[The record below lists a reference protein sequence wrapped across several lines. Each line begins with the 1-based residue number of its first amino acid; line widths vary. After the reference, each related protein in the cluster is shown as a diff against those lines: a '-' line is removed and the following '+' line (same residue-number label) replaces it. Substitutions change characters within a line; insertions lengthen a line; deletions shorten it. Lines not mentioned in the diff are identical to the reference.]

1 MIIVAEKIIEVLGG
15 TQENQLIAVE
25 KEQEIQ
31 LNNKILYSNTS
42 SSSSSSNS
50 IVNSISNNTTTVI
63 SNINDYNSSYQSN
76 DDSEVDQC
84 YQCILCPPMFFQRKK
99 NHQKRLWGLRVNT
112 TSIASSSL
120 EEQSFQQQQHQL
132 TDQQNGRRYI
142 DQESS
147 SSFMNCCGSTSSTTT
162 QTTTT
167 NQIDFAQQIYP
178 MFCALMKKLKEP
190 QMQTL
195 CQAVEKDAFDGQ
207 LTHCVLVPRGTIDGE
222 EPHVI
227 ACRIWRWPDLQSAK
241 ELKRIPSCPNE
252 MDPVYAC
259 CNPSHW
265 NRLSQPGKYVFFLF
279 FAFYLIH
286 FCVDFYLIIYTRP

>member
-1 MIIVAEKIIEVLGG
+1 MIVVGIIIEKTKLIIVAGKAVEVLGG
-15 TQENQLIAVE
+15 IRESQSIADE

-31 LNNKILYSNTS
+31 LNNRINE
-42 SSSSSSNS
+42 NS
-50 IVNSISNNTTTVI
+50 GTFLAN
-63 SNINDYNSSYQSN
+63 SYQSN

-120 EEQSFQQQQHQL
+120 EEQSFQRQQQFIEQQQQQQYQL
-132 TDQQNGRRYI
+132 NGRRCI

-147 SSFMNCCGSTSSTTT
+147 SSFMNCCGSTSSSSSTTT
-162 QTTTT
+162 MTTTT
-167 NQIDFAQQIYP
+167 GGNQIDLATQMYP

-265 NRLSQPGKYVFFLF
+265 NRLSQPG
-279 FAFYLIH
+279 
-286 FCVDFYLIIYTRP
+286 T